1 MLKKEI
7 NSQDTLQ
14 LKQLKN
20 EKENANEYDN
30 DKGKSNYK
38 ERLDSVKMDEE
49 NVTQQSVIS
58 NEKVEENESNKKVDE
73 KLLKTF
79 EEKVKSNE
87 RVNNLQLQTFENATT
102 TEGEKLKEILS
113 TQNSQNENLLRTEP
127 EKPLLQMSNMVQKGR
142 IEEQAAAKDNSQIL
156 ESSSSSHASS
166 PVQTSPKIATT
177 TTTTAATTTTTTK
190 TKPSIKSPKIGSPAT
205 KSPIMTMKTSP
216 TKSAITRKSE
226 SVSKISTKSAKVIT
240 GAVTAIPS
248 TFTGDDEDDYF
259 HGFLPRE
266 DANMLCVLDGDFLL
280 RTTEVFSGEDRK
292 LCLSVAW
299 HGKHHIILH
308 YDKLKNQYGIK
319 PSRTF
324 PTITDLVNYYAQHRF
339 KILKERVLLK
349 NPIVTQSW
357 ELKHQQLQLL
367 QKLGEGAFGEVHSAN
382 LALTPRFHVKA
393 AVKVL
398 KCDAMTKEKVREAMC
413 EVRML
418 RNLRHENIVRFYG
431 VANRKEPLMI
441 VMELVKEGALDVF
454 LRKNGSNLSMKNK
467 LLMIRDAA
475 FGLAYLHSQ
484 NIMHRDLA
492 TRNCLYTG
500 EIVKL
505 SDFGMSTYGPQYKLL
520 PTDKAPVRWIAPEV
534 FRTLIYSFPS
544 DTWAFFIMVWEIFN
558 DATEP
563 YAGWDRARVK
573 AEVLKGSRLSIPST
587 IPNILQELCKKA
599 WNADVSKRPTMHTVA
614 SILMKLTTKNDTSE
628 KQTNIIA
635 STPKQM
641 SRNMQMNYY
650 RSKSSTSSA
659 NKSSLKLKKGSKRS
673 SRRVKKSRR

>member
-1 MLKKEI
+1 MLGAK
-7 NSQDTLQ
+7 DTLQ

-156 ESSSSSHASS
+156 ESSSS
-166 PVQTSPKIATT
+166 TTT

-484 NIMHRDLA
+484 NIMHS
-492 TRNCLYTG
+492 
-500 EIVKL
+500 V
-505 SDFGMSTYGPQYKLL
+505 
-520 PTDKAPVRWIAPEV
+520 
-534 FRTLIYSFPS
+534 LI
-544 DTWAFFIMVWEIFN
+544 
-558 DATEP
+558 
-563 YAGWDRARVK
+563 
-573 AEVLKGSRLSIPST
+573 
-587 IPNILQELCKKA
+587 
-599 WNADVSKRPTMHTVA
+599 
-614 SILMKLTTKNDTSE
+614 
-628 KQTNIIA
+628 
-635 STPKQM
+635 
-641 SRNMQMNYY
+641 
-650 RSKSSTSSA
+650 
-659 NKSSLKLKKGSKRS
+659 
-673 SRRVKKSRR
+673 

>member
-1 MLKKEI
+1 MLGAK
-7 NSQDTLQ
+7 DTLQ

-659 NKSSLKLKKGSKRS
+659 NKSSLKLKKG
-673 SRRVKKSRR
+673 